1 MAVAFDFVQ
10 LKNGSVTVGERL
22 QRARKSNAI
31 ERTPEPII
39 VPAVLTLLMR
49 NDNLVTWIVQR
60 DLVWNLS
67 PKMHKRCGHGDTM
80 QPSGQSRLS
89 TKCGE
94 LSEHL
99 NEYFLCQVVRVR
111 RVFGHAKDH
120 RIYPMFV
127 EAKQKSEC
135 IPVAIQGSSYKT
147 KI

>member
-1 MAVAFDFVQ
+1 LQCAR
-10 LKNGSVTVGERL
+10 ER
-22 QRARKSNAI
+22 NAI

-39 VPAVLTLLMR
+39 VPAVLALLMR
-49 NDNLVTWIVQR
+49 NDNLVTWIVQG
-60 DLVWNLS
+60 DLIWYLS
-67 PKMHKRCGHGDTM
+67 PKMHKGRGDSDTM
-80 QPSGQSRLS
+80 QPSGQSRFS
-89 TKCGE
+89 AKCGE

-99 NEYFLCQVVRVR
+99 NEYILGQVVRVR

-135 IPVAIQGSSYKT
+135 IPVAIEGSSYKT

>member
-1 MAVAFDFVQ
+1 LQCAR
-10 LKNGSVTVGERL
+10 ER
-22 QRARKSNAI
+22 NAI

-49 NDNLVTWIVQR
+49 NANLVTWIVQG
-60 DLVWNLS
+60 DVIWYLS
-67 PKMHKRCGHGDTM
+67 PKMHKGRRHSDTM

-99 NEYFLCQVVRVR
+99 NKYILGQVVRVR

-135 IPVAIQGSSYKT
+135 IPVAIESSSYKT